1 MLMDVII
8 GLIFGGFILTMRNV
22 NKGIIADWLIG
33 KLSFILTMR
42 NVNVRIYEE
51 VDFKGNSF
59 ILTMRNV
66 NNINETKWCKNNL
79 VLY

>member
-1 MLMDVII
+1 MLDSMAFPLQGQRFYI
-8 GLIFGGFILTMRNV
+8 N
-22 NKGIIADWLIG
+22 
-33 KLSFILTMR
+33 
-42 NVNVRIYEE
+42 YEE
-51 VDFKGNSF
+51 CKCILQGVICAFGASF